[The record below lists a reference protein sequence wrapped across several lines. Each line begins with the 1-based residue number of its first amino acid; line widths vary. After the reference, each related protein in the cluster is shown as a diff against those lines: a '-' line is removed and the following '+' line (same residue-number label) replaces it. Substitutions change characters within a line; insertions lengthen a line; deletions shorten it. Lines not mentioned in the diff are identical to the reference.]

1 MSLLDAMKDILKHT
15 AGLGFIEMCK
25 IIGTSTTTKLETKD
39 ADNTVIIFG
48 EMYQPIKGIDATLGL
63 SRLAVLKAL
72 IGIHEGS
79 DVSVVTDL
87 RNNVPTPVELLFDNK
102 DGMIGNYRFMSAD
115 MINDQVR
122 VPPFKGATWD
132 VVVTPDKVAIN
143 RLSDNSGALSSF
155 EKRFTVSVNKGT
167 LTFAIGSGPTDRV
180 TVPFVKGVTGTL
192 KHQWSYPVS
201 QVLSIL
207 KLADTSTCTMS
218 FSDQGALKI
227 DIDSGIGKY
236 SYILPAGKA

>member
-87 RNNVPTPVELLFDNK
+87 RNGVPTPVELLFDNK

-115 MINDQVR
+115 MIN
-122 VPPFKGATWD
+122 
-132 VVVTPDKVAIN
+132 
-143 RLSDNSGALSSF
+143 
-155 EKRFTVSVNKGT
+155 
-167 LTFAIGSGPTDRV
+167 
-180 TVPFVKGVTGTL
+180 
-192 KHQWSYPVS
+192 
-201 QVLSIL
+201 
-207 KLADTSTCTMS
+207 
-218 FSDQGALKI
+218 
-227 DIDSGIGKY
+227 
-236 SYILPAGKA
+236 